1 MKAIVISI
9 ALAALSMGIA
19 TFADP
24 APAPTI
30 DARHF
35 PHCSHGRY
43 CGAPEPD
50 GCTGKCEYWQNC
62 GPNCGCRRI
71 QNCVP

>member
-1 MKAIVISI
+1 MKAFVVSL
-9 ALAALSMGIA
+9 ALAAAGFGLASVLNY
-19 TFADP
+19 P
-24 APAPTI
+24 AVI

-50 GCTGKCEYWQNC
+50 SCTGKCEYWQNC
-62 GPNCGCRRI
+62 GPNCGCRVI
-71 QNCVP
+71 QNCTP